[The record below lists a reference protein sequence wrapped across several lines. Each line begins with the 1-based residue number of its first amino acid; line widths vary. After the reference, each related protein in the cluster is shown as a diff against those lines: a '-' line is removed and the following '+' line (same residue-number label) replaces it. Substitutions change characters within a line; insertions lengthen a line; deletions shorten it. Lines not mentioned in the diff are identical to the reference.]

1 MHSFGNRFVCDD
13 LVLEWQRHPCLPSF
27 DGLRYHITGRC
38 VTAQPRLWYHSD
50 AGAVARPGL
59 LSLVPCVVI
68 ARTMTREQYEQRKRR
83 LEEQLRAGI
92 QLLESAYQAQVR
104 ALDLVWMLQA
114 EELAAGPVVEAADLS
129 SPEPA
134 PMPPPAKQEVAPPPS
149 RPPRPGTAE
158 VERDLRAALPRL
170 PESFTRGDVCVAL
183 GYEPDRSTLYRLLR
197 ELVQKGSIRVE
208 SVGSGRKATIY
219 RRTA

>member
-1 MHSFGNRFVCDD
+1 M
-13 LVLEWQRHPCLPSF
+13 P
-27 DGLRYHITGRC
+27 
-38 VTAQPRLWYHSD
+38 
-50 AGAVARPGL
+50 
-59 LSLVPCVVI
+59 SLVPCVVV

-114 EELAAGPVVEAADLS
+114 EELAAGPVAEPVAVS
-129 SPEPA
+129 SPESAPA
-134 PMPPPAKQEVAPPPS
+134 PTPAKQEPLPEPSPPP
-149 RPPRPGTAE
+149 RLGIAE

-170 PESFTRGDVCVAL
+170 PESFTRGDVCAAL
-183 GYEPDRSTLYRLLR
+183 GYEPDRSALYRLLR

-219 RRTA
+219 RRTAAPDRPTDG